1 MPFTPKDWQD
11 KPSTATP
18 INSFELERIEAA
30 IQVATATGEANTT
43 AIGGKAPTVHTHT
56 AVQISDSTGV
66 GRSILVAVDA
76 AAVRAAAG
84 VVDATAVA
92 KGLVQLAGDLGGSAA
107 APTVPGLTG
116 KAPLA
121 SPVFTGVVE
130 TPAVKITGGSPGVG
144 KVLTGTDGVGNAN
157 WQTPS
162 GGGSNTAVGNR
173 QTLPASEVYVAGISI
188 AAGFLAVGSRYRM
201 RLLFSY
207 PGTNST
213 TTVRIKYGSAGTT
226 ADTTIHTATYTGS
239 AGADVAEVDVEVGI
253 DVINAATGAISVFT
267 RMTRDLGT
275 GAGTGFHNAAGI
287 PQSITQTTTLD
298 TTAARTL
305 GVSVQESTAVVVL
318 VGATIQL
325 IRQ

>member
-43 AIGGKAPTVHTHT
+43 AIAGKAPTVHTHT

-66 GRSILVAVDA
+66 GQSILVAVDA

-107 APTVPGLTG
+107 APTVPGLAA

-144 KVLTGTDGVGNAN
+144 KVLTGTDGLGNAS
-157 WQTPS
+157 WQTAA
-162 GGGSNTAVGNR
+162 GGGATTAVGLR
-173 QTLPASEVYVAGISI
+173 QALPAADTYICSLAIGAGT
-188 AAGFLAVGSRYRM
+188 LTVGSRYR
-201 RLLFSY
+201 LKLFFGYSL
-207 PGTNST
+207 T
-213 TTVRIKYGSAGTT
+213 TANTTIRVRYGAAGST
-226 ADTTIHTATYTGS
+226 ADTAIHTATFTGNAS
-239 AGADVAEVDVEVGI
+239 ADTAEVDIEIGV
-253 DVINAATGAISVFT
+253 DVINAATGAITVIS
-267 RMTRDLGT
+267 RMSRDLGQT
-275 GAGTGFHNAAGI
+275 SNGFHTSTGTPTAT
-287 PQSITQTTTLD
+287 TQTTTLD
-298 TTAARTL
+298 TTAARVL
-305 GVSVQESTAVVVL
+305 GVSVQEN
-318 VGATIQL
+318 ATGVTLLAATLQL
-325 IRQ
+325 IRL

>member
-66 GRSILVAVDA
+66 GQSILVAVDA

-107 APTVPGLTG
+107 APTVPGLAA

-144 KVLTGTDGVGNAN
+144 KVLTGTDGAGNAN
-157 WQTPS
+157 WQTPA
-162 GGGSNTAVGNR
+162 GGGSTTAVGNR
-173 QTLPASEVYVAGISI
+173 QTLAVADTYIAGIPIS
-188 AAGFLAVGSRYRM
+188 AGTLQVGSLYRM
-201 RLLFSY
+201 KLLFSY
-207 PGTNST
+207 PVTTST
-213 TTVRIKYGSAGTT
+213 TTIRVRYGAAGST
-226 ADTTIHTATYTGS
+226 ADTAIHTATFTGNAS
-239 AGADVAEVDVEVGI
+239 ADTAEVNIEVSV

-267 RMTRDLGT
+267 RMTREQSQST
-275 GAGTGFHNAAGI
+275 NGFHNTTGT
-287 PQSITQTTTLD
+287 PCSTSQTTTLD
-298 TTAARTL
+298 TTAARVL
-305 GVSVQESTAVVVL
+305 GVSVQEN
-318 VGATIQL
+318 ATGVTLLAATLQL
-325 IRQ
+325 IRL

>member
-144 KVLTGTDGVGNAN
+144 KVLTGTDGLGNAS
-157 WQTPS
+157 WQTAA
-162 GGGSNTAVGNR
+162 GGGATTAVGLR
-173 QTLPASEVYVAGISI
+173 QALPAADTYIAGIPIS
-188 AAGFLAVGSRYRM
+188 AGTLQVGSRYRM
-201 RLLFSY
+201 KLLFSY
-207 PGTNST
+207 PVTTST
-213 TTVRIKYGSAGTT
+213 TTIRVRYGAAGST
-226 ADTTIHTATYTGS
+226 ADTAIHTATFTGNYS
-239 AGADVAEVDVEVGI
+239 ADTAEVNIEVSV

-267 RMTRDLGT
+267 RMTREQSQST
-275 GAGTGFHNAAGI
+275 NGFHNTTGT
-287 PQSITQTTTLD
+287 PCSTSQTTTLD

-305 GVSVQESTAVVVL
+305 GVSVQESGANVVL
-318 VGATIQL
+318 VAATLQL
-325 IRQ
+325 IRL

>member
-107 APTVPGLTG
+107 APTVPGLTA

-144 KVLTGTDGVGNAN
+144 KVLTGTDGAGNAN
-157 WQTPS
+157 WQTPA
-162 GGGSNTAVGNR
+162 GGGSTTAVGNR
-173 QTLPASEVYVAGISI
+173 QTLAVADTYIAGIPIS
-188 AAGFLAVGSRYRM
+188 AGTLQVGSRYRM
-201 RLLFSY
+201 KLLFSY
-207 PGTNST
+207 PVTPST
-213 TTVRIKYGSAGTT
+213 TTIRVRYGAAGST
-226 ADTTIHTATYTGS
+226 ADTAIHTATFTGNAS
-239 AGADVAEVDVEVGI
+239 ADTAEVNIEVSV

-267 RMTRDLGT
+267 RMTREQSQST
-275 GAGTGFHNAAGI
+275 NGFHNTTGT
-287 PQSITQTTTLD
+287 PCSTSQTTTLD

-305 GVSVQESTAVVVL
+305 GVSVQESGANVVL
-318 VGATIQL
+318 VAATLQL
-325 IRQ
+325 IRL